1 MNSQSR
7 NQCWTTSPYL
17 LCSVV
22 RTNLLVVRNR
32 NRLPGG
38 FPTTKEMKMK
48 TAAVQP
54 TKVVAYGSFLAL
66 ILSKKSRPGDGIFGR
81 GVKGG

>member
-1 MNSQSR
+1 
-7 NQCWTTSPYL
+7 
-17 LCSVV
+17 
-22 RTNLLVVRNR
+22 
-32 NRLPGG
+32 
-38 FPTTKEMKMK
+38 MK